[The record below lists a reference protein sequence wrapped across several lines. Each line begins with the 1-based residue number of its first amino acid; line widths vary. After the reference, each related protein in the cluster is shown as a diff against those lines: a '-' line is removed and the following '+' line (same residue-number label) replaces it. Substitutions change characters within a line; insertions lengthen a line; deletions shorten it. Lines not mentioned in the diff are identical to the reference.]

1 MSLAADTPGSA
12 RLVES
17 YCEGSP
23 LNPQKIHLIAA
34 ARPNFMKVA
43 PLYHALADENWC
55 TAHIVHTGQHYDA
68 NMSDAFF
75 RDLRLPEPSH
85 HLEIGSGTHA
95 EQTGRTMIAYEGV
108 CARERPDAIV
118 VVGDVNAT
126 AACAMVGAKLWIP
139 VVHLEAGLR
148 SRDRL
153 MPEEINRLVT
163 DAISDLLWTPSPD
176 ADANLRAEGVPAGK
190 IDCIGNI
197 MIDSFEM
204 LRQRIDAADTRR
216 RLGLGNEPYAVV
228 TLHRPSNV
236 DQRDKL
242 AELVA
247 ELAQVAAQMRVVF
260 AVHPRTRKRL
270 EEFGLLQAITGN
282 ERISATEPL
291 SYIEFM
297 NLITGCAIAITD
309 SGGVQEET
317 TYLGVPC
324 ATLREN
330 TERPITI
337 SEGTNRLLKP
347 GDLQAAAREALAGAW
362 PKGRRPQKWDGR
374 TAPRAA
380 AFVTKGCDFNVLL
393 DALRPAAKSTPSAA
407 AG

>member
-1 MSLAADTPGSA
+1 LSTK
-12 RLVES
+12 
-17 YCEGSP
+17 
-23 LNPQKIHLIAA
+23 KIHLIAA

-43 PLYHALADENWC
+43 PLYHALAREQGC

-75 RDLRLPEPSH
+75 SDLHLPEPAH
-85 HLEIGSGTHA
+85 HLEIGSGSHA
-95 EQTGRTMIAYEGV
+95 QQTGRTMITYEAV
-108 CARERPDAIV
+108 CEQERPDAIV

-148 SRDRL
+148 SRDRR

-176 ADANLRAEGVPAGK
+176 ADANLLAEGVAASK
-190 IDCIGNI
+190 IECIGNI

-204 LRQRIDAADTRR
+204 LRERIEAADTHA
-216 RLGLGNEPYAVV
+216 RLQLGNEPYAVV

-236 DQRDKL
+236 DQYETL

-247 ELAQVAAQMRVVF
+247 ALGRVAARMQVVF
-260 AVHPRTRKRL
+260 AIHPRTRKRL
-270 EEFGLLQAITGN
+270 EEFGLLQAIVGN
-282 ERISATEPL
+282 TRIRATQPL

-297 NLITGCAIAITD
+297 NLVTRCAIAITD

-317 TYLGVPC
+317 TYLGIPC

-330 TERPITI
+330 TERPITL

-347 GDLQAAAREALAGAW
+347 ADLMAAAEEALEGKW
-362 PKGRRPQKWDGR
+362 PRRHGPKNWDGK
-374 TAPRAA
+374 AADRATQSLTRYLA
-380 AFVTKGCDFNVLL
+380 RGT
-393 DALRPAAKSTPSAA
+393 
-407 AG
+407 